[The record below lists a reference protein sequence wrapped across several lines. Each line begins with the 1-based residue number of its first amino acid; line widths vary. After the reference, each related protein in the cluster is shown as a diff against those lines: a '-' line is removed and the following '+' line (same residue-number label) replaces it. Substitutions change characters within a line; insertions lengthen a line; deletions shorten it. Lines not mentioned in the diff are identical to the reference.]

1 MLKKILKRRE
11 TEPKHRAQAGADLST
26 VSGAIFVCQGKILPP
41 WHPGETENRFIIGR
55 GLVLAPDFLTCG
67 GLPTSRRGPRMT
79 AEPHGL
85 RRPEAGTE
93 GIRQSERPA
102 EEFVRTSRSPA
113 QEREEIRK
121 EDLTSPQNLFITTYV
136 APYPLPAPKSLF
148 IQAAVTLQ
156 TVRACQYQTAG
167 LTQLSA
173 SANCHLF
180 GIVYFWEG

>member
-1 MLKKILKRRE
+1 MSVRE
-11 TEPKHRAQAGADLST
+11 KYCPRGTLERQRAASSYEE
-26 VSGAIFVCQGKILPP
+26 VSVWIA
-41 WHPGETENRFIIGR
+41 
-55 GLVLAPDFLTCG
+55 APDFLTCG

-85 RRPEAGTE
+85 RLRRQEAGTE
-93 GIRQSERPA
+93 GIRRSERPA
-102 EEFVRTSRSPA
+102 EESVRTSRSPA
-113 QEREEIRK
+113 RERGEIRK

-136 APYPLPAPKSLF
+136 ALYPLPAPKSLF

-156 TVRACQYQTAG
+156 TLRTCQYQTAG